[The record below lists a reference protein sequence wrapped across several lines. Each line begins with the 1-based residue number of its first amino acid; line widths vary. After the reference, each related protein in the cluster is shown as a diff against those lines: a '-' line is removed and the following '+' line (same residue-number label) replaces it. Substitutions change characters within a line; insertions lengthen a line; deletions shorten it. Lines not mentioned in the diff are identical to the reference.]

1 MLPLPLTF
9 CFRGRPPKAAA
20 AAEGCSVIYTHWGRT
35 AARRTLEEGRG
46 EPFVFMASSFSAN
59 GRLPA
64 RPLIGF
70 RVTAVPGSA
79 RPRVSPGDGAAPGYE
94 AAALGTQLPQGCIH
108 GDADPHSGGA
118 VNIPAP
124 ACPKAFVCA

>member
-1 MLPLPLTF
+1 M
-9 CFRGRPPKAAA
+9 
-20 AAEGCSVIYTHWGRT
+20 IYTHWGRT

-70 RVTAVPGSA
+70 RVTAMSA